1 MPTLHIIWI
10 HDEKATYDEEDSRSE
25 MHAPFGGDNGR
36 NQEKK
41 SQDGIAVK
49 LKCSLWDLYSVF
61 LEKSVIRGSP
71 HGCSEAVAFVRFGS
85 RRTSCC

>member
-1 MPTLHIIWI
+1 
-10 HDEKATYDEEDSRSE
+10 

-61 LEKSVIRGSP
+61 LEKSGDVIRGSP
-71 HGCSEAVAFVRFGS
+71 HGCSSRLCALVLVVRLVVS
-85 RRTSCC
+85 S